1 MEDVDGLLAVAS
13 AETGLTEF
21 GEGTFHEGL
30 DLLVDSLL
38 KEARLSA
45 VGDFALRDII
55 VRLLKNRLQIEDWYH
70 RYPEIDDEVILR
82 PLIGLGLPR
91 TGSTALAALLGEDPR
106 ARSLVQ
112 WQAEE
117 PCPPPSTVPAPDP
130 RIARAQAKA
139 VLIRQLSPKLTSMQP
154 SSPTGPFEDHDLM
167 GLDFKSQIF
176 QAFAQI
182 PSYSAWLLDADLTST
197 YRYEHRVLK
206 LLQWGQERQPWRLKC
221 PTHLIYLGHLDQ
233 AFPDARFVM
242 THRDPTEVLVSVA
255 DVYATAAAMFSEEVD
270 PRYLAAL
277 NVEQWAVGMRR
288 ALEFRDAG
296 NEDRFF
302 DLDFRA
308 MRRDPVGEVRRLYAW
323 LDEPV
328 TPVFETG
335 MRRWWHEN
343 AENREETVHP
353 DPAAFG
359 LDLDAVRPLFADY
372 VTRSAEWTA
381 PERSGH

>member
-1 MEDVDGLLAVAS
+1 MEDVDGLLAAAS
-13 AETGLTEF
+13 AETGLTDF
-21 GEGTFHEGL
+21 GERTFREGL
-30 DLLVDSLL
+30 DLLVDSLR
-38 KEARLSA
+38 KEARLNA
-45 VGDFALRDII
+45 VGEFVLRDMI
-55 VRLLKNRLQIEDWYH
+55 VRLLRNRLQIEDWYRRH
-70 RYPEIDDEVILR
+70 PEIDDEVIER

-91 TGSTALAALLGEDPR
+91 TGSTALAALLGEDPG
-106 ARSLVQ
+106 ARSLVA

-130 RIARAQAKA
+130 RIARAEAKA
-139 VLIRQLSPKLTSMQP
+139 AQSRELSPKLSAMQP

-167 GLDFKSQIF
+167 GLEFTSQIF

-182 PSYSAWLLDADLTST
+182 PTYSAWLLDADLTST
-197 YRYEHRVLK
+197 YRYERRALK

-221 PTHLIYLGHLDQ
+221 PTHLIYLRYLDP

-255 DVYATAAAMFSEEVD
+255 DVYATAAVMFSDEVD
-270 PRYLAAL
+270 QRYLAAL

-296 NEDRFF
+296 NDDRFF

-328 TPVFETG
+328 TPAFEAG
-335 MRRWWHEN
+335 MRRWWREN

-353 DPAAFG
+353 DPADFG
-359 LDLDAVRPLFADY
+359 LDLAAVRPLFADY
-372 VTRSAEWTA
+372 VTRSARWTA
-381 PERSGH
+381 PREG